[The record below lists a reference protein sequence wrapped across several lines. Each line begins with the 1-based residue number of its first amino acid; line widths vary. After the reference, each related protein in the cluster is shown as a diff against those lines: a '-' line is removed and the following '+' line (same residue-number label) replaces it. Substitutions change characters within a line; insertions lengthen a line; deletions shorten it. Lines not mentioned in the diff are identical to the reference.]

1 MFRMSSD
8 TSRYYLRGEHYDWT
22 SAPRGLEKIFHT
34 LRSRIF
40 TERTRNPILD
50 LGCGTGLISRKFT
63 SVLGIDINRWNL
75 LRNSCAGRI
84 QATAEH
90 LPVRTGSFKV
100 VICTEML
107 EHVDSPEKVLREV
120 LRILVPGGR
129 LYGSVPSDSLL
140 WKLRR
145 FLSVTHPH
153 TEPFHNNYSRKQIQK
168 LLAPFANVRVRYA
181 NLGMILAFQ
190 ADN

>member
-1 MFRMSSD
+1 MSSD
-8 TSRYYLRGEHYDWT
+8 TYRYYLRGEHYDWT
-22 SAPRGLEKIFHT
+22 RDPRGLERIFHH

-40 TERTRNPILD
+40 NHRLSHTILD
-50 LGCGTGLISRKFT
+50 LGCGTGLVSRQFPG
-63 SVLGIDINRWNL
+63 VLGIDINRWNL
-75 LRNSCAGRI
+75 LRSGCAFRV
-84 QATAEH
+84 QAVAEH

-100 VICTEML
+100 VLCTEML
-107 EHVDSPEKVLREV
+107 EHVDSPERVLREI

-153 TEPFHNNYSRKQIQK
+153 TEPFHHNYSRKDIRRM
-168 LLAPFANVRVRYA
+168 LSAFANVRVRYA
-181 NLGMILAFQ
+181 NLGMIIAFH

>member
-1 MFRMSSD
+1 MSSD
-8 TSRYYLRGEHYDWT
+8 TYRYYLRGEHYDWT
-22 SAPRGLEKIFHT
+22 KDPRGLENLFHR

-40 TERTRNPILD
+40 NKCTSLPLLD
-50 LGCGTGLISRKFT
+50 LGCGTGLVSRQFPR
-63 SVLGIDINRWNL
+63 VLGVDINRWNL
-75 LRNSCAGRI
+75 LRAQCDARI
-84 QATAEH
+84 QSTAEH

-100 VICTEML
+100 ILCTEML

-120 LRILVPGGR
+120 LRVLVPGGR

-153 TEPFHNNYSRKQIQK
+153 TEPFHHNYSRKDIRRM
-168 LLAPFANVRVRYA
+168 LSAFANVRVRYA
-181 NLGMILAFQ
+181 NLGMIIAFQ

>member
-1 MFRMSSD
+1 MSSD

-22 SAPRGLEKIFHT
+22 EDPRGLEKVFHY

-40 TERTRNPILD
+40 TRCTTYPILD
-50 LGCGTGLISRKFT
+50 LGCGTGLVSRKFRV
-63 SVLGIDINRWNL
+63 VLGIDINRWNL